1 MSTHRRDRAIA
12 NEAQLITHVRSSATL
27 RDRVRFVAMETLPLA
42 KQAGLVATSTSLAG
56 VHGAGLTWVIFLP
69 TRDAA
74 TAPAA
79 NDAAPAAAAT
89 ATATAAAAAAAAVV
103 PPPRCALLEILPRRM
118 GRQGTHATF
127 DYMRLAEMNGV
138 ALYRLKQPDTKACYE
153 QDFRTCGNVTVSV
166 ADVADKLA
174 LVAKATRPAGAAV

>member
-1 MSTHRRDRAIA
+1 
-12 NEAQLITHVRSSATL
+12 
-27 RDRVRFVAMETLPLA
+27 METLPLA
-42 KQAGLVATSTSLAG
+42 RQAGLVATSTSLAG

-69 TRDAA
+69 ARDSAVV
-74 TAPAA
+74 TPLAA
-79 NDAAPAAAAT
+79 NDAATASASTSAA
-89 ATATAAAAAAAAVV
+89 

-138 ALYRLKQPDTKACYE
+138 MLFRLKQPDTKECYN

-174 LVAKATRPAGAAV
+174 EVAKATQPAGAV